1 MKTAVTYA
9 RFSCANQNESSIE
22 AQRDAMAKW
31 CASRNVQIVQEYA
44 DRAASGTKVSGR
56 DEFLQMLAD
65 LKTRR
70 VDYVLVHKYD
80 RFARNQNDQYF
91 YMAMIEKRGAKLV
104 AVAQEFGDG
113 PEARFMLGVIAA
125 YNAFYSENLSNE
137 VRKGRAVTIAKGK
150 FPGGVIPFG
159 YVSDGNGGYKVDEV
173 EAYYVRRIFDAV
185 LYKTELQKQ
194 ILDEMRDA
202 GIVGRR
208 GRPLTHDSINKI
220 SRNPIYAGIFQMTK
234 PDGSVTRI
242 EDHHQAIIT
251 KEEYEEVQ
259 RIVKSRANA
268 GRPTRMIHLLTGITY
283 CGSCGA
289 KVYAADN
296 PWQGNPYRTYYCS
309 RCCNGFRRIRT
320 EELEHIAID
329 YVNDLISDGS
339 QANLSSEVSSYVSR
353 MTASASRRKPST
365 ERQIKK
371 LQREVDSLVANLASG
386 VLDPQTLSIIS
397 EQISSRRAKIDVLK
411 ESITPPESVVIPNVA
426 EYFDGAE
433 PITYDMD
440 RAHLRKTLHRFIA
453 RVTIHVTEVEIQ
465 STFDGWLADR
475 IKNLQNS
482 ASVPPNAKFSTI
494 STLKIIHRDP
504 SRGRGRIVPKILTDM
519 GNMPKALRH
528 PEQKP
533 KKSKKP

>member
-9 RFSCANQNESSIE
+9 RFSCANQHESSIE

-31 CASRNVQIVQEYA
+31 CASRGVQIVAEYA

-91 YMAMIEKRGAKLV
+91 YMAMIEKRGAKLI

-159 YVSDGNGGYKVDEV
+159 YVSDGNGGYKVDEY
-173 EAYYVRRIFDAV
+173 EAYFVRRIFDAV
-185 LYKTELQKQ
+185 LYKTETQKQ

-202 GIVGRR
+202 NIVGRR
-208 GRPLTHDSINKI
+208 GSPLTHDSVHNMVH
-220 SRNPIYAGIFQMTK
+220 NPIYAGIFQMK
-234 PDGSVTRI
+234 MPDGSTARI

-259 RIVKSRANA
+259 RIVSSRSNA

-283 CGSCGA
+283 CGACGA

-296 PWQGNPYRTYYCS
+296 PWKGNPYRTYFCS
-309 RCCNGFRRIRT
+309 HCKGFRRIRT

-329 YVNDLISDGS
+329 YVNDLISESS
-339 QANLSSEVSSYVSR
+339 QTNLSSDVNSYVSR
-353 MTASASRRKPST
+353 MTASADRRKPST

-411 ESITPPESVVIPNVA
+411 ESITPPESVDIPNVA
-426 EYFDGAE
+426 EYFEGAE

-453 RVTIHVTEVEIQ
+453 RVTIHVTDVEIQ

-482 ASVPPNAKFSTI
+482 ASVPTMA
-494 STLKIIHRDP
+494 
-504 SRGRGRIVPKILTDM
+504 M
-519 GNMPKALRH
+519 
-528 PEQKP
+528 
-533 KKSKKP
+533 